1 LGDLFPDNT
10 WALFDRSPNRVGI
23 SLNLSGQGL
32 QVDSNL
38 FDPRTL
44 LLGDVSANT
53 RWNRNASHK
62 LQITATQLGLQ
73 SGSMRA
79 NFSGKWTQGE
89 LASPGV
95 VDISGTLNGVDPT
108 KLHQYVTTEVDA
120 ETRKWLRRAILNGT
134 LNQLGMTLQGDLS
147 KFPFNEP
154 GSEADVFRLEAQL
167 DRVTID
173 YDYVEPHQ
181 PQWPAVTLLSGNLQF
196 DKLGLTI
203 KSDQAQVIGMH
214 GRPIQ
219 ISGLEVYAPD
229 LDLNPNVSV
238 RLNSTGLAQ
247 DYLAML
253 NRTPIQHDLGKQ
265 LETLEVNGQAS
276 MPLSVDFDL
285 ERQRVVLINGQ
296 FKLSDVAIALK
307 KEGVPIEKI
316 NGVFEF
322 NDEVVIVK
330 EIRGEALGG
339 PVTLS
344 GEWGPKLRQLALKG
358 ELTSIASEKHQKL
371 SALLAVTGRTSY
383 QADIK
388 GTAAGGIDLEVRSSL
403 EGLTIKL
410 PPPLGKSA
418 AQKRPLSVRF
428 QSFQQGKV
436 DKTALTFS
444 MGNMLNGRFEHIPNG
459 RGPSYFSR
467 GAIVMGGPAVMPPS
481 GLAVNL
487 GFDRVNW
494 DDWKSLTEQFT
505 SHSVPNAASAAPA
518 MFPPLQQLRLRS
530 PEFIFAELSLHDLDL
545 SLNKTTAQKWSAR
558 LESRETQGV
567 ASWTTGARGLVGPVV
582 A

>member
-1 LGDLFPDNT
+1 
-10 WALFDRSPNRVGI
+10 
-23 SLNLSGQGL
+23 
-32 QVDSNL
+32 
-38 FDPRTL
+38 
-44 LLGDVSANT
+44 
-53 RWNRNASHK
+53 
-62 LQITATQLGLQ
+62 
-73 SGSMRA
+73 
-79 NFSGKWTQGE
+79 
-89 LASPGV
+89 
-95 VDISGTLNGVDPT
+95 
-108 KLHQYVTTEVDA
+108 
-120 ETRKWLRRAILNGT
+120 
-134 LNQLGMTLQGDLS
+134 
-147 KFPFNEP
+147 
-154 GSEADVFRLEAQL
+154 
-167 DRVTID
+167 
-173 YDYVEPHQ
+173 
-181 PQWPAVTLLSGNLQF
+181 
-196 DKLGLTI
+196 
-203 KSDQAQVIGMH
+203 
-214 GRPIQ
+214 
-219 ISGLEVYAPD
+219 
-229 LDLNPNVSV
+229 
-238 RLNSTGLAQ
+238 
-247 DYLAML
+247 
-253 NRTPIQHDLGKQ
+253 
-265 LETLEVNGQAS
+265 
-276 MPLSVDFDL
+276 
-285 ERQRVVLINGQ
+285 
-296 FKLSDVAIALK
+296 
-307 KEGVPIEKI
+307 
-316 NGVFEF
+316 
-322 NDEVVIVK
+322 
-330 EIRGEALGG
+330 
-339 PVTLS
+339 VTLS

-582 A
+582 ARFSKLSVGTQSNSEQDPPKTEVIDEKQWSSMPAIDLSVEDFTLFGSRLGALNIVGANTDNGSRWQIQ